1 MLSQKQQ
8 PILFT
13 TMPAIDTDDGM
24 TLEQALEMAK
34 RTEYCDRC
42 ERADDADDDGKHGY
56 PFDSCDECGA
66 C

>member
-42 ERADDADDDGKHGY
+42 ERADDADDDGKQG
-56 PFDSCDECGA
+56 
-66 C
+66 

>member
-1 MLSQKQQ
+1 
-8 PILFT
+8 
-13 TMPAIDTDDGM
+13 MPAIDADDGM
-24 TLEQALEMAK
+24 TFEQALEVAR

-42 ERADDADDDGKHGY
+42 ERAADADDDGKHGC